1 MEVNALKRDI
11 EVLKTHIQ
19 MTFEEMLYKQEEFII
34 FAEEDLQHDIP
45 NDYLEMRDE
54 ITGDVF
60 DVHPIKVSRE
70 GIEVVE
76 ADGTFTKHTIKMW
89 DLSIEDR
96 IILLELMENCL
107 VK

>member
-54 ITGDVF
+54 ISGDVF